1 VVSRAGAESSRW
13 ADDAERYG
21 PDRPS
26 TQAALRQAALDAAA
40 ELSVV
45 PGACLGLTAGRDSG
59 LLAAA
64 LVAGGHRLPTF
75 TMGWEGTP
83 DVDAARQRAEAL
95 GLVHRTLALQDLRG
109 RVIDSPTTLSTA
121 LRTRYPAG
129 ELLAAVC
136 SRTRWSDGN
145 EVPRNALLGGLRG
158 DGEPVV
164 WLSGSGGELARALYW
179 HDGPQDRSAL
189 DVLVGPRAEGVEAA
203 AATTFRDR
211 VAAELTTVSGW
222 GRSGPSGLD
231 VLYLRTR
238 MRNWLG
244 NVAPLDAFTDAV
256 PGLLGPPL
264 VRVLLDVPEPARRT
278 GRLFDAVTTALLHEA
293 AGRTLQAPSVV
304 HDATD
309 RRGRWRRRT
318 GRPDPRS
325 DWRLLDRLL
334 RHLDRHGPGL
344 ARDVMGQ
351 TWWRST
357 RAHAPSRPYARQ
369 WLWNAVAVDA
379 LALVCDQA

>member
-1 VVSRAGAESSRW
+1 V
-13 ADDAERYG
+13 
-21 PDRPS
+21 
-26 TQAALRQAALDAAA
+26 
-40 ELSVV
+40 
-45 PGACLGLTAGRDSG
+45 
-59 LLAAA
+59 
-64 LVAGGHRLPTF
+64 
-75 TMGWEGTP
+75 TP
-83 DVDAARQRAEAL
+83 DVDAARQRAGAL
-95 GLVHRTLALQDLRG
+95 GLVQRTLALQDLRG

-179 HDGPQDRSAL
+179 HDGAQDVGAL
-189 DVLVGPRAEGVEAA
+189 DVLVGPRAEGVAAPAA
-203 AATTFRDR
+203 AVFSDR
-211 VAAELTTVSGW
+211 VAAELATAASLDRV
-222 GRSGPSGLD
+222 GRSGLD
-231 VLYLRTR
+231 VLYLRSR

-244 NVAPLDAFTDAV
+244 NVAPLPAFTGYV
-256 PGLLGPPL
+256 PGLLEPPM
-264 VRVLLDVPEPARRT
+264 VRALLDVPEPERRT
-278 GRLFDAVTTALLHEA
+278 GGLFDAVTTALLSEA
-293 AGRTLQAPSVV
+293 AGRPVEAPPPAAGRESV
-304 HDATD
+304 
-309 RRGRWRRRT
+309 GRWRRRARR
-318 GRPDPRS
+318 GDPLS